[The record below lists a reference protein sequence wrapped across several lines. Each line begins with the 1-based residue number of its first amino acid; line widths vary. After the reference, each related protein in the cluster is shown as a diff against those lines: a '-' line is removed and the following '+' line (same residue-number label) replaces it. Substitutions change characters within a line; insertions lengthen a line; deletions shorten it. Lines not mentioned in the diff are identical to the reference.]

1 MKIKNYILIIL
12 SIFMTN
18 NCTQDLVGK
27 NSFTNVN
34 YDVLEL
40 DAVSKLI
47 VFDNT
52 ISSSL
57 KTKLDFWFNNYVKV
71 NGFEGD
77 AILTISNYNEKII
90 NSNDS
95 KKVELNFNYNLTIN
109 QSNKNQKT
117 FYKGDVS
124 SYHLISGN
132 FSLSEFDNIFSLTE
146 DDTIIRLIKSLN
158 DN

>member
-34 YDVLEL
+34 YDILEI
-40 DAVSKLI
+40 DAVNKLI

-52 ISSSL
+52 ISNSL
-57 KTKLDFWFNNYVKV
+57 ETKLDFWFNNYVKV

-95 KKVELNFNYNLTIN
+95 KKVELKFNYNLTIN

>member
-18 NCTQDLVGK
+18 NCTQDLVWK
-27 NSFTNVN
+27 NSFTTVN

-57 KTKLDFWFNNYVKV
+57 KTKLDFWFNNYVKI

>member
-1 MKIKNYILIIL
+1 MKLKNYILIIL
-12 SIFMTN
+12 SIFMIN

-57 KTKLDFWFNNYVKV
+57 KTKLDFWFNNYVKI

>member
-1 MKIKNYILIIL
+1 MKLKNYILIIL
-12 SIFMTN
+12 SIFMIN

-57 KTKLDFWFNNYVKV
+57 KTKLDFWFNNYVKI

-95 KKVELNFNYNLTIN
+95 KKVELKFNYNLTIN

>member
-57 KTKLDFWFNNYVKV
+57 KTKLDFWFNNYVKI

>member
-1 MKIKNYILIIL
+1 MKLKNYILIIL

-77 AILTISNYNEKII
+77 AILSINNYNEKIV

-95 KKVELNFNYNLTIN
+95 KKVELKFNYILKIN
-109 QSNKNQKT
+109 HAKKKQKT
-117 FYKGDVS
+117 FYKGAVS
-124 SYHLISGN
+124 SYHIISGN
-132 FSLSEFDNIFSLTE
+132 FSLSEFDKIFSLTE
-146 DDTIIRLIKSLN
+146 DDTIS
-158 DN
+158 D

>member
-1 MKIKNYILIIL
+1 MKLKNCIFIIL
-12 SIFMTN
+12 SIFITN
-18 NCTQDLVGK
+18 NCAQDLVGK

-34 YDVLEL
+34 YDILEI
-40 DAVSKLI
+40 DAVNKLI

-52 ISSSL
+52 ISNSL
-57 KTKLDFWFNNYVKV
+57 ETKLDFWFNNYVKV

-95 KKVELNFNYNLTIN
+95 KKVELKFNYNLTIN

-132 FSLSEFDNIFSLTE
+132 LSLSEFDNIFSLTE

>member
-1 MKIKNYILIIL
+1 
-12 SIFMTN
+12 MTN

-57 KTKLDFWFNNYVKV
+57 KTKLDFWFNNYVKI

-95 KKVELNFNYNLTIN
+95 KK
-109 QSNKNQKT
+109 
-117 FYKGDVS
+117 
-124 SYHLISGN
+124 
-132 FSLSEFDNIFSLTE
+132 
-146 DDTIIRLIKSLN
+146 
-158 DN
+158 

>member
-12 SIFMTN
+12 SILMTN

-57 KTKLDFWFNNYVKV
+57 KTKLDFWFNNYVKI